1 MATCKIAVLLIL
13 AILIGAY
20 ACNGNHKQTGNKH
33 NGPKIRETTLNKN
46 PYPGLRTQAIN
57 VTAEQL
63 KLKLQN
69 DNELY
74 GIIMDWNM
82 GDFILTVVS
91 FKTGDASLY
100 LSTGQAYIGGHSRE
114 TVHNAAINFISIG
127 KQYLAKAIRTEKIE
141 PAEGEKI
148 DFYFLTRSGRYYVE
162 DEFSR
167 IEDSSSELLGL
178 FKAGDRV
185 ITEYRLIDEAN
196 RKHNGSN

>member
-1 MATCKIAVLLIL
+1 MATCKMAVILIL
-13 AILIGAY
+13 ATLVGAY
-20 ACNGNHKQTGNKH
+20 ACNGNHKQTDNKH
-33 NGPKIRETTLNKN
+33 NGPKMREITLNKN
-46 PYPGLRTQAIN
+46 SYPGLRAQAID

-69 DNELY
+69 ENELY

-82 GDFILTVVS
+82 GDFVVTVVS

-114 TVHNAAINFISIG
+114 TIHNAAIKFVSIG

-148 DFYFLTRSGRYYVE
+148 DFYFLTPSGRYYVE

-185 ITEYRLIDEAN
+185 ITEYRLIAQAN
-196 RKHNGSN
+196 QEQDKSN